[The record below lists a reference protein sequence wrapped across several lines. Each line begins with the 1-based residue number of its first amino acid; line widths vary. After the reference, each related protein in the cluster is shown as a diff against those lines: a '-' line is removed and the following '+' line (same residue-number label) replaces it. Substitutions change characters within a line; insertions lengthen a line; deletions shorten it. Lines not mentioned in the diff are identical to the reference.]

1 METIFLVIGG
11 FLLFSAS
18 ASVVYLARQLQLSKI
33 GETSAK
39 EQLSAKLN
47 ELSTSLS
54 TNEEL
59 SQENSSLKEDLR
71 LRREELISL
80 RVRLELEEKQFE
92 EKLTLLNE
100 SRDEL
105 GSAFK
110 NIANEIFED
119 RSKKFASANK
129 ESLSAILS
137 PLEEKIQTF
146 EKRVEETY
154 INESKERFALTNQI
168 ENLQKLNARISE
180 DAVNLTNALTADNK
194 VQGTW
199 GEMALEKILDISGL
213 VKGREYDIQV
223 SLKEEGGGR
232 AQPDVVVHLPESR
245 DIIIDSKVSLKAWVS
260 YCGAETASIKAEAS
274 KSLVESVRNHVKLLS
289 NKDYQ
294 NLEGVNSLDYVFLFM
309 PIEAAYAK
317 AIQEDKDLFQFAF
330 DRNIIFVVPTTLLT
344 TLKTVQNLWRLAQQN
359 QNANEIAKRAGALYD
374 KFVAFVGDLDDV
386 GQRIESTRV
395 SFDRARSK
403 LATGKGNL
411 IRRAETLKEL
421 GAKTSKKQS
430 SELLMSSESNDSS
443 NPSLPSNPNSVSD
456 VDEGDKNTQH

>member
-1 METIFLVIGG
+1 MDTIFLVIGA
-11 FLLFSAS
+11 FLLASAS
-18 ASVVYLARQLQLSKI
+18 AFIVYLLRQLQLSKI
-33 GETSAK
+33 GETSTK
-39 EQLSAKLN
+39 EQLNAKLN
-47 ELSTSLS
+47 ELSAVLLTS
-54 TNEEL
+54 EQL

-80 RVRLELEEKQFE
+80 RVRSELEEKQLK

-105 GSAFK
+105 GSTFK

-119 RSKKFASANK
+119 RSKKFAVANK

-137 PLEEKIQTF
+137 PLEEKIQKF

-223 SLKEEGGGR
+223 SLKDEGGGR
-232 AQPDVVVHLPESR
+232 AQPDVVIHLPESR
-245 DIIIDSKVSLKAWVS
+245 DIIVDSKVSLKAWIA
-260 YCGAETASIKAEAS
+260 YCGAETASIKAEAI

-317 AIQEDKDLFQFAF
+317 AMQEDKDLFQFAF

-386 GQRIESTRV
+386 GQRIESSRV

-403 LATGKGNL
+403 LSTGKGNL
-411 IRRAETLKEL
+411 IRRAEILKEL
-421 GAKTSKKQS
+421 GAKTSKKQN
-430 SELLMSSESNDSS
+430 SELLRSSEPDDSS
-443 NPSLPSNPNSVSD
+443 SPSVSSNSNSIEH

>member
-1 METIFLVIGG
+1 MDTIFLVIGG

-54 TNEEL
+54 TSEEL

-80 RVRLELEEKQFE
+80 RVRSELEEKQFE

-213 VKGREYDIQV
+213 VKGREYDVQV
-223 SLKEEGGGR
+223 SLREEGGGR

-411 IRRAETLKEL
+411 IRRAELLKEL

>member
-1 METIFLVIGG
+1 MDIIFLVIGG

>member
-1 METIFLVIGG
+1 MDTIFLVIGG

-54 TNEEL
+54 TSEEL

-80 RVRLELEEKQFE
+80 RVRSELEEKQFE

-223 SLKEEGGGR
+223 SLKEEGGAR

>member
-1 METIFLVIGG
+1 MESIFSIIGG
-11 FLLFSAS
+11 FLLVV
-18 ASVVYLARQLQLSKI
+18 ASVYLAYLARQLQLSKI
-33 GETSAK
+33 AEASIR
-39 EQLSAKLN
+39 EQLNAKSS
-47 ELSTSLS
+47 ELSSLLS
-54 TNEEL
+54 ASAQV
-59 SQENSSLKEDLR
+59 SQENISLKEDLR
-71 LRREELISL
+71 LTREELVAL
-80 RVRLELEEKQFE
+80 KVRSELEEKQLE
-92 EKLTLLNE
+92 EELALLKE

-105 GSAFK
+105 GSTFK
-110 NIANEIFED
+110 TIANEIFED
-119 RSKKFASANK
+119 RSKKFAATNK

-137 PLEEKIQTF
+137 PLERKIQTF

-168 ENLQKLNARISE
+168 ENLQKLNTRISE

-213 VKGREYDIQV
+213 VKGREYDVQV

-232 AQPDVVVHLPESR
+232 AQPDVIIHLPESR
-245 DIIIDSKVSLKAWVS
+245 DIIIDSKVSLKAWIA
-260 YCGAETASIKAEAS
+260 YCGAETASIKTEAL
-274 KSLVESVRNHVKLLS
+274 KQLVESVRNHVKLLS

-317 AIQEDKDLFQFAF
+317 AMQEDKDLFQFAF

-359 QNANEIAKRAGALYD
+359 QNANEIAKKAGALYD

-386 GQRIESTRV
+386 GQRIESSKV
-395 SFDRARSK
+395 SFDRARNK
-403 LATGKGNL
+403 LSTGKGNL
-411 IRRAETLKEL
+411 IRRAELLKEL

-430 SELLMSSESNDSS
+430 SDLLMSSESNDSS